1 MEEVAAATFSA
12 EDVTGGVK
20 TETKFNTEIKR

>member
-1 MEEVAAATFSA
+1 MEEVAATTFSA